1 MADLRLPTLNFVQFV
16 GRLTRDPE
24 MRYTPSGAA
33 VATFGIAVNRRFR
46 DSSGENREETS
57 FFKVVAWQKLAEKI
71 AEILHKG
78 TAVLVEGRLHS
89 RTWESSDGQRHSVIE
104 IHAQRFQMLSRPEAQ
119 REYSAPPSTP
129 DTDGADAGADAVEGD
144 DDMPF

>member
-1 MADLRLPTLNFVQFV
+1 MADLRLPTLNYVQLI

-33 VATFGIAVNRRFR
+33 VATFGIAVNRRYV
-46 DSSGENREETS
+46 DSSGEPREDTS
-57 FFKVVAWQKLAEKI
+57 FFNIVAWQKLGERM

-78 TAVLVEGRLHS
+78 SAVFIEGRLHT
-89 RTWESSDGQRHSVIE
+89 RTWESQDGQRHSVIE
-104 IHAQRFQMLSRPEAQ
+104 IHAQRFQMLSKAETN
-119 REYSAPPSTP
+119 REYDAPPPLP
-129 DTDGADAGADAVEGD
+129 DDDMDTVNMD